1 MEYEI
6 EDGESVSMAVVR
18 AVSAVNG
25 CSPGSTPLLARV
37 VDPDALDALFES
49 SFSGRPRT
57 GGRLT
62 FVYADC
68 RVTVDNGEFLT
79 VRPLRTA
86 FGAPADEPATTGK

>member
-6 EDGESVSMAVVR
+6 EDDESVSMAVVR
-18 AVSAVNG
+18 AVTAVTG

-37 VDPDALDALFES
+37 VDPDALDALFS
-49 SFSGRPRT
+49 ASFDGTPRT
-57 GGRLT
+57 GGHLT

-68 RVTVDNGEFLT
+68 RVTIDNGEFLT

-86 FGAPADEPATTGK
+86 FGGAADEPPTPGE